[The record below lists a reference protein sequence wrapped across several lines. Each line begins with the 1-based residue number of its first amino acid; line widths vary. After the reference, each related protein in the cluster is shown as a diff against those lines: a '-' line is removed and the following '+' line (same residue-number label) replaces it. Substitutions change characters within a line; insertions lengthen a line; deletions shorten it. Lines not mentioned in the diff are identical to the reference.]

1 MSFYVLKK
9 TARPP
14 APVSPANPDWK
25 SSSCL
30 HHFPSWW
37 VNFMPSLEVLSRN
50 KGLFL
55 LQIISQYCALSI
67 KMWWAALGIIIYI
80 ASLNAAGRARAEAA
94 TPKPKKPKQS
104 KIPGPV
110 STDFWTPGKS
120 LLSTR
125 SLKFLWFCLGG
136 AQECWF
142 LWEMWF
148 RARLLWSGITKKHE
162 GMTVLYY
169 RHRKCGRKNEKIFIS
184 PQSNYWHASRN
195 AAWE

>member
-37 VNFMPSLEVLSRN
+37 GNFMPPLEVLSRN

-80 ASLNAAGRARAEAA
+80 ASLNAGGRARAEAA
-94 TPKPKKPKQS
+94 TPKAQKAQTVQNSWPCFHWFLNSWEIFTEHKEPEVPLVLPWWSTRVLVLVRDVVQS
-104 KIPGPV
+104 KAPLE
-110 STDFWTPGKS
+110 W
-120 LLSTR
+120 
-125 SLKFLWFCLGG
+125 
-136 AQECWF
+136 
-142 LWEMWF
+142 
-148 RARLLWSGITKKHE
+148 
-162 GMTVLYY
+162 
-169 RHRKCGRKNEKIFIS
+169 
-184 PQSNYWHASRN
+184 NY
-195 AAWE
+195 